1 VVSHGIYPAVKR
13 VEPARFDS
21 PCDRPP
27 AHARREQLG
36 TPDHAMLSP
45 GEPSDH
51 RVQAKVAWF
60 GTYTVLN
67 QATSAHA
74 PNRDAKNATELTPSM
89 PKFEHHSPK
98 TLITNRL
105 SRPPSN
111 SA

>member
-1 VVSHGIYPAVKR
+1 MPHGVHPAVKR
-13 VEPARFDS
+13 VEPARFD
-21 PCDRPP
+21 PPRGRPP
-27 AHARREQLG
+27 TEARVEQLRP
-36 TPDHAMLSP
+36 PDDAMLP
-45 GEPSDH
+45 PSEGRNH
-51 RVQAKVAWF
+51 RVRAKVANF

-67 QATSAHA
+67 YATLAHA
-74 PNRDAKNATELTPSM
+74 SDRDAKPATELAPSM